1 MKFAVIAL
9 SLLLALGSGCAAT
22 TVPGQQGDETIDRRI
37 AECFRIDGVNN
48 WRVIDE
54 RQLIVYGPGRNDA
67 WHLTLFANCEGLD
80 FTEVLAFRARGSTL
94 ICGDPGDEILFRDQ
108 RCSIVAVRAISPAEA
123 ELLRNP
129 GLHDDIGKLP
139 PSDTTRSGDES
150 E

>member
-48 WRVIDE
+48 WRVIDK

-80 FTEVLAFRARGSTL
+80 FTEVLAGFSSKARVVFSMAL
-94 ICGDPGDEILFRDQ
+94 SSVRICMVGPEY
-108 RCSIVAVRAISPAEA
+108 
-123 ELLRNP
+123 
-129 GLHDDIGKLP
+129 
-139 PSDTTRSGDES
+139 
-150 E
+150 